1 MDEARS
7 GLGCDST
14 DRHPFER
21 PEGAGLT
28 PYGAAAAVAAAAADL
43 TNACSA
49 ETETRCYQLEMRD
62 MVRPD
67 SEEGSCIG
75 RWLGKERDN
84 RSDLD
89 N

>member
-21 PEGAGLT
+21 PEEAGWT
-28 PYGAAAAVAAAAADL
+28 PYGAAVAAVAAADP

-49 ETETRCYQLEMRD
+49 EIENRCYQLETRD
-62 MVRPD
+62 MVRLD
-67 SEEGSCIG
+67 SEEGSYIG